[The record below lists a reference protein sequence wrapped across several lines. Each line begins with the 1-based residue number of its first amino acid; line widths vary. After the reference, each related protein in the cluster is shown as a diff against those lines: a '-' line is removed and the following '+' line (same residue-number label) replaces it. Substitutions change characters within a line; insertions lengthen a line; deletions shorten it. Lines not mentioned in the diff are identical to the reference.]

1 VTDTTVRRRPARP
14 RPAEGSARR
23 AGLRQA
29 GRQRA
34 GRRRG
39 GRLKDLLPVPF
50 HLVWVITCILLIFG
64 LCMMLSVSTAV
75 TSGDKFGYLRNQGI
89 TAAVGMAMLV
99 VLSRVDHQKLRTW
112 SVLFLGAVVF
122 SLLLLHVPGV
132 ARVEG
137 GAGSYIPVGPF
148 TYQPSEFA
156 KLAVVLLGAHVLTS
170 PRVADGRFRSYM
182 LPFGL
187 CSLLMIL
194 LVVWEHDLGT
204 AIIIAGLMLGML
216 WIGGIKGSQLALLA
230 GMGFAGAAGLI
241 LTSEERISRFLSF
254 WNPAHDPSGSSYQL
268 TQSLVALGRG
278 GWFGVGPG
286 QSVQKYQYLPKARS
300 DMIFAILGEEFGL
313 VGGGLVIIL
322 FIAFALMCW
331 RLARSCSDPMGRLL
345 IAGCGMLVTLEAV
358 VNIGGVIGAL
368 PLTGVPLPFISYGR
382 NSLLVMLAAVGL
394 ILAVCRR
401 SRDVSARSEGV
412 RYDNVVTHLDSRRRD
427 GRARS
432 ARAGAR

>member
-1 VTDTTVRRRPARP
+1 
-14 RPAEGSARR
+14 
-23 AGLRQA
+23 
-29 GRQRA
+29 
-34 GRRRG
+34 
-39 GRLKDLLPVPF
+39 
-50 HLVWVITCILLIFG
+50 
-64 LCMMLSVSTAV
+64 V
-75 TSGDKFGYLRNQGI
+75 TSGDKFSYLRNQGI
-89 TAAVGMAMLV
+89 TAAIGVVLLV
-99 VLSRVDHQKLRTW
+99 VLSRMDYERVRKW
-112 SVLFLGAVVF
+112 SVVFLGAVVI
-122 SLLLLHVPGV
+122 SLLVVHLPGV

-137 GAGSYIPVGPF
+137 GAASYIPIGPF

-156 KLAVVLLGAHVLTS
+156 KLAVVLVGAQVLTS
-170 PRVADGRFRSYM
+170 PRVADRRFRSYIM
-182 LPFGL
+182 PFGL
-187 CSLLMIL
+187 SGLLMCL
-194 LVVWEHDLGT
+194 LVVLERDLGT

-216 WIGGIKGSQLALLA
+216 WIGGMKGGQLALLTGA
-230 GMGFAGAAGLI
+230 GFAGAAALI

-254 WNPAHDPSGSSYQL
+254 WNPAHDPDGSSYQL

-313 VGGGLVIIL
+313 LGAGTVIIL
-322 FIAFALMCW
+322 FIVFALMCW
-331 RLARSCSDPMGRLL
+331 RLARRCSDPLGRLL

-401 SRDVSARSEGV
+401 SSDIAIRSEGSEEV
-412 RYDNVVTHLDSRRRD
+412 RYDNVVTHLDSRRRH
-427 GRARS
+427 GRARG

>member
-1 VTDTTVRRRPARP
+1 MTSTTVRRRPVRS
-14 RPAEGSARR
+14 RPAEGVRR
-23 AGLRQA
+23 EDTPRQT
-29 GRQRA
+29 
-34 GRRRG
+34 RRRG
-39 GRLKDLLPVPF
+39 SGRLKDRLPVPF
-50 HLVWVITCILLIFG
+50 HLVWIIAFVLLIIG

-75 TSGDKFGYLRNQGI
+75 TSGDKFAYLRNQGI
-89 TAAVGMAMLV
+89 TAAVGVVMLV
-99 VLSRVDHQKLRTW
+99 VLTRIDHERLRKW
-112 SVLFLGAVVF
+112 SVLFLGAVVL
-122 SLLLLHVPGV
+122 SLLLVHIPGV
-132 ARVEG
+132 ARVQG
-137 GAGSYIPVGPF
+137 GAASYIPIGPF

-170 PRVADGRFRSYM
+170 PRVADGRFSSYM
-182 LPFGL
+182 MPFGL
-187 CSLLMIL
+187 CSLLICL

-230 GMGFAGAAGLI
+230 GVGFAGAAGLI
-241 LTSEERISRFLSF
+241 LTSQERISRFLSF
-254 WNPAHDPSGSSYQL
+254 WNPGHDPAGSSYQL

-313 VGGGLVIIL
+313 VGAGVVILL
-322 FIAFALMCW
+322 FIAFALVCW
-331 RLARSCSDPMGRLL
+331 RLARRCNDPMGRLL

-358 VNIGGVIGAL
+358 INIGGVIGAL

-401 SRDVSARSEGV
+401 TPDVAARSEGV

-427 GRARS
+427 GRARG

>member
-1 VTDTTVRRRPARP
+1 MRGATARRRPVRP
-14 RPAEGSARR
+14 RPAEVD
-23 AGLRQA
+23 
-29 GRQRA
+29 GRQRRPRPA
-34 GRRRG
+34 RRYRSA
-39 GRLKDLLPVPF
+39 RLKDQLPVPF
-50 HLVWVITCILLIFG
+50 HLVWIVTLVLLIIG

-75 TSGDKFGYLRNQGI
+75 TSEDKFSYLRNQGI
-89 TAAVGMAMLV
+89 TAAIGLVLLV
-99 VLSRVDHQKLRTW
+99 VLSRLDYERIRKW
-112 SVLFLGAVVF
+112 SVIFLGAVVL
-122 SLLLLHVPGV
+122 SLLVVHLPGV

-137 GAGSYIPVGPF
+137 GAASYIPIGPF

-156 KLAVVLLGAHVLTS
+156 KLAIVLLGAHVLTS
-170 PRVADGRFRSYM
+170 ARVADRRFASYM
-182 LPFGL
+182 APFGL
-187 CSLLMIL
+187 SGLLMCL
-194 LVVWEHDLGT
+194 LVVWERDLGT

-216 WIGGIKGSQLALLA
+216 WIGGIKGGQLALLT
-230 GMGFAGAAGLI
+230 GVGFAGAAGLI

-254 WNPAHDPSGSSYQL
+254 WNPAHDPDGSSYQL

-313 VGGGLVIIL
+313 VGAGLVIIL
-322 FIAFALMCW
+322 FIVFALMCW
-331 RLARSCSDPMGRLL
+331 RLARRCSDPLGRLL

-394 ILAVCRR
+394 VLAVCRR
-401 SRDVSARSEGV
+401 APEVAARSEGV
-412 RYDNVVTHLDSRRRD
+412 RYGNVVAHLDSRRRD